1 MATYTKTCSNN
12 SNYSLRLELTENSVS
27 IENNTSV
34 INYWLYLDSKYTRF
48 ENWNVTYTLN
58 IGSEVSVNT
67 TKSMSMPSARGEPL
81 LLVSGSRLV
90 THNND
95 GTKSLSVSCSVSTA
109 TSQSYLPGSATI
121 SGETFV
127 LTTIARK
134 SIIGSVTERPG
145 YPVTINVTRYSS
157 SFTHTLSYT
166 FGSMSGTIVSKSSDL
181 QITWTPPITLYTQM
195 IGLRYATGKVIVE
208 TFNGN
213 TSLGTTEATL
223 TLATSILYYPPNID
237 VLKYE
242 RGSGNSSSTWVANP
256 NGSDIR
262 VYYNATIISG
272 IVGNTTNLVVKLDN
286 TTKSSASD
294 VTSGLKEHYIQN
306 IGTVTTHQVSVN
318 MSDTIGSSK
327 TWNLTVT
334 TVEVP
339 FDINVNLPAIAF
351 GKIAE
356 KPKTVEFADDWVVY
370 LGTKL
375 LDFFYPVG
383 RVYISTKNVSP
394 QTFLGGKW
402 EQIENVFLLAA
413 STKYSAGSTGGEA
426 EVILASSELPLHNQ
440 AVAEQGNTVYVYPSS
455 RVNRATSSTGKY
467 ALLLNNTENAYVTEK
482 QTNVG
487 RLVAGD
493 TLETRGQPHNNMP
506 PYLAVYMWKRVA

>member
-12 SNYSLRLELTENSVS
+12 SNYSLRLELSESNVDIVS
-27 IENNTSV
+27 NTSV

-67 TKSMSMPSARGEPL
+67 TKSMSMPSVRGEPL
-81 LLVSGSRLV
+81 LLVSGSRSV

-134 SIIGSVTERPG
+134 STIGSVTERPG

-286 TTKSSASD
+286 TTKSSASG

-318 MSDTIGSSK
+318 MSDTIGSNK

-334 TVEVP
+334 TIEVP
-339 FDINVNLPAIAF
+339 FDININLPGLAC
-351 GKIAE
+351 GKVAE
-356 KPKTVEFADDWVVY
+356 KPKTLEFAEGWGLQFGSYGMQDFVVEQGTSGIWTYRKWNSGICEYWGKEQGFTLDDGWH
-370 LGTKL
+370 
-375 LDFFYPVG
+375 
-383 RVYISTKNVSP
+383 RSP
-394 QTFLGGKW
+394 
-402 EQIENVFLLAA
+402 AA
-413 STKYSAGSTGGEA
+413 PFTLVDE
-426 EVILASSELPLHNQ
+426 IR
-440 AVAEQGNTVYVYPSS
+440 AVATVTNWYGNDD
-455 RVNRATSSTGKY
+455 NRAARANIITCGGIYADGSISIYDRNYDGTVGTGY
-467 ALLLNNTENAYVTEK
+467 RAYNYDVK
-482 QTNVG
+482 A
-487 RLVAGD
+487 R
-493 TLETRGQPHNNMP
+493 
-506 PYLAVYMWKRVA
+506 WK

>member
-12 SNYSLRLELTENSVS
+12 SNYSLRLELSESNVDIVS
-27 IENNTSV
+27 NTSV

-67 TKSMSMPSARGEPL
+67 TKSMSMPSVRGEPL
-81 LLVSGSRLV
+81 LLVSGSRSV

-134 SIIGSVTERPG
+134 STIGSVTERPG

-286 TTKSSASD
+286 TTKSSASG

-318 MSDTIGSSK
+318 MSDTIGSNK

-334 TVEVP
+334 TIEVP
-339 FDINVNLPAIAF
+339 LDINVNLPGLAC
-351 GKIAE
+351 GKVAE
-356 KPKTVEFADDWVVY
+356 KPKTLEFEVGWGIKFGPYSMQDFVVEQ
-370 LGTKL
+370 GTSGIWTYRKWASGVAECWGQ
-375 LDFFYPVG
+375 PSKSVASSG
-383 RVYISTKNVSP
+383 
-394 QTFLGGKW
+394 TFLG
-402 EQIENVFLLAA
+402 A
-413 STKYSAGSTGGEA
+413 
-426 EVILASSELPLHNQ
+426 
-440 AVAEQGNTVYVYPSS
+440 
-455 RVNRATSSTGKY
+455 
-467 ALLLNNTENAYVTEK
+467 NAYSTHFALPSGLFVSVDSA
-482 QTNVG
+482 NANPRVG
-487 RLVAGD
+487 SGYAIPAYINTTPTSVGVDALSNESGTKEFSAYIFV
-493 TLETRGQPHNNMP
+493 RGR
-506 PYLAVYMWKRVA
+506 WK

>member
-1 MATYTKTCSNN
+1 MATYTKVCSNN
-12 SNYSLRLELTENSVS
+12 SNYTLRLELSESNVDIVS
-27 IENNTSV
+27 NTSV

-67 TKSMSMPSARGEPL
+67 TKSMSMPSVRGEPL
-81 LLVSGSRLV
+81 LLVSGSRSV

-134 SIIGSVTERPG
+134 STIGSVTERPG

-286 TTKSSASD
+286 TTKSSASG

-318 MSDTIGSSK
+318 MSDTIGSNK

-334 TVEVP
+334 TIEVP
-339 FDINVNLPAIAF
+339 FDINVNLPGLALGKVAERSKTLEFEVGWGIKFGPYSMQDFVVEQGTSGIWTYRKWSSGVAECWAIITQTVTPGEVWAGTLNLAPYVITVTTPIEF
-351 GKIAE
+351 TGIDCVNASAYVGSGHTITSYLTVTNPNKISISALS
-356 KPKTVEFADDWVVY
+356 VY
-370 LGTKL
+370 L
-375 LDFFYPVG
+375 
-383 RVYISTKNVSP
+383 
-394 QTFLGGKW
+394 
-402 EQIENVFLLAA
+402 
-413 STKYSAGSTGGEA
+413 TGQQEC
-426 EVILASSELPLHNQ
+426 
-440 AVAEQGNTVYVYPSS
+440 
-455 RVNRATSSTGKY
+455 R
-467 ALLLNNTENAYVTEK
+467 AYVH
-482 QTNVG
+482 VMG
-487 RLVAGD
+487 R
-493 TLETRGQPHNNMP
+493 
-506 PYLAVYMWKRVA
+506 WK

>member
-12 SNYSLRLELTENSVS
+12 SNYSLRLELSESNVDIVS
-27 IENNTSV
+27 NTSV

-67 TKSMSMPSARGEPL
+67 TKSMSMPSVRGEPL
-81 LLVSGSRLV
+81 LLVSGSRSV

-134 SIIGSVTERPG
+134 STIGSVTERPG

-286 TTKSSASD
+286 TTKSSASG

-318 MSDTIGSSK
+318 MSDTIGSNK

-334 TVEVP
+334 TIEVP
-339 FDINVNLPAIAF
+339 LDINVNLPGIAC
-351 GKIAE
+351 GKVAE
-356 KPKTVEFADDWVVY
+356 TKKAFEFAEGWKLKFGSYPMMDFVVEQGASGIWTYRKWNSGLAEYWGKEQGFTLENGAHDSPAGPFAIVNAENSTVMVANWYGTDDNRAVRPNIITCGNLREDGSVSVY
-370 LGTKL
+370 DRNPDGTLGTG
-375 LDFFYPVG
+375 Y
-383 RVYISTKNVSP
+383 
-394 QTFLGGKW
+394 
-402 EQIENVFLLAA
+402 
-413 STKYSAGSTGGEA
+413 
-426 EVILASSELPLHNQ
+426 
-440 AVAEQGNTVYVYPSS
+440 
-455 RVNRATSSTGKY
+455 RAYCYDVK
-467 ALLLNNTENAYVTEK
+467 A
-482 QTNVG
+482 
-487 RLVAGD
+487 R
-493 TLETRGQPHNNMP
+493 
-506 PYLAVYMWKRVA
+506 WK

>member
-1 MATYTKTCSNN
+1 MATYTKVCSNN
-12 SNYSLRLELTENSVS
+12 SNYTLRLELSESNVDLVS
-27 IENNTSV
+27 NTSV

-67 TKSMSMPSARGEPL
+67 TKSMSMPSVRGEPL
-81 LLVSGSRLV
+81 LLVSGSRSV

-134 SIIGSVTERPG
+134 STIGSVTERPG

-286 TTKSSASD
+286 TTKSSASG

-318 MSDTIGSSK
+318 MSDTIGSNK

-334 TVEVP
+334 TIEVP
-339 FDINVNLPAIAF
+339 LDINVNLPGLAC
-351 GKIAE
+351 GKVAE
-356 KPKTVEFADDWVVY
+356 KPKTLEFEVGWGIKFGPYSMQDFVVEQGTSGIWTYRKWSSGICEYWGKEQGFTLNDGAHSSPPAPFTVVN
-370 LGTKL
+370 
-375 LDFFYPVG
+375 
-383 RVYISTKNVSP
+383 TKN
-394 QTFLGGKW
+394 
-402 EQIENVFLLAA
+402 
-413 STKYSAGSTGGEA
+413 Y
-426 EVILASSELPLHNQ
+426 
-440 AVAEQGNTVYVYPSS
+440 TVTVTNWYGTDD
-455 RVNRATSSTGKY
+455 NRAARTNIITCGGLQKNGSVSVYDKNPDGTWGTGY
-467 ALLLNNTENAYVTEK
+467 RAYYYDVK
-482 QTNVG
+482 
-487 RLVAGD
+487 A
-493 TLETRGQPHNNMP
+493 
-506 PYLAVYMWKRVA
+506 YWK

>member
-1 MATYTKTCSNN
+1 MATYTKVCSNN
-12 SNYSLRLELTENSVS
+12 SNYTLRLELSESNVDIVS
-27 IENNTSV
+27 NTSV

-67 TKSMSMPSARGEPL
+67 TKSMSMPSVRGEPL
-81 LLVSGSRLV
+81 LLVSGSRSV

-134 SIIGSVTERPG
+134 STIGSVTERPG

-286 TTKSSASD
+286 TTKSSASG

-318 MSDTIGSSK
+318 MSDTIGSNK

-334 TVEVP
+334 TIEVP
-339 FDINVNLPAIAF
+339 LDINVNLPGLAC
-351 GKIAE
+351 GKVAE
-356 KPKTVEFADDWVVY
+356 KPKTLEFEVGWGIKFGPYSMQDFVVEQGTSGIWTYRKWASGVAECWAKIAQTVTPGDAWAGTLNLAPYVITVTTPIEFTGIDCVNASAYVGNGHTITTYLTVTNPNKISISALSVY
-370 LGTKL
+370 L
-375 LDFFYPVG
+375 
-383 RVYISTKNVSP
+383 
-394 QTFLGGKW
+394 
-402 EQIENVFLLAA
+402 
-413 STKYSAGSTGGEA
+413 TGQQEC
-426 EVILASSELPLHNQ
+426 Q
-440 AVAEQGNTVYVYPSS
+440 
-455 RVNRATSSTGKY
+455 
-467 ALLLNNTENAYVTEK
+467 AYVH
-482 QTNVG
+482 VMG
-487 RLVAGD
+487 R
-493 TLETRGQPHNNMP
+493 
-506 PYLAVYMWKRVA
+506 WK

>member
-1 MATYTKTCSNN
+1 MATYTKVCSNN
-12 SNYSLRLELTENSVS
+12 SNYTLRLELSESNVDIVS
-27 IENNTSV
+27 NTSV

-67 TKSMSMPSARGEPL
+67 TKSMSMPSVRGEPL
-81 LLVSGSRLV
+81 LLVSGSRSV

-134 SIIGSVTERPG
+134 STIGSVTERPG

-262 VYYNATIISG
+262 IYYNATIISG

-286 TTKSSASD
+286 TTKSSASG

-318 MSDTIGSSK
+318 ISDTIGSNK

-334 TVEVP
+334 TIEVP
-339 FDINVNLPAIAF
+339 LDINVNLPGLAC
-351 GKIAE
+351 GKVAE
-356 KPKTVEFADDWVVY
+356 KPKTLEFEVGWGIKFGPYSMQDFVVEQ
-370 LGTKL
+370 GTHDIWTYRKWSSGTAECYGTL
-375 LDFFYPVG
+375 SSVPYNCPGYNGF
-383 RVYISTKNVSP
+383 NVSLP
-394 QTFLGGKW
+394 FTFSNTSYTVVVQPTINGHLTSYHAIMNGSGNNSKTT
-402 EQIENVFLLAA
+402 
-413 STKYSAGSTGGEA
+413 TKFILSYDYTGST
-426 EVILASSELPLHNQ
+426 
-440 AVAEQGNTVYVYPSS
+440 
-455 RVNRATSSTGKY
+455 
-467 ALLLNNTENAYVTEK
+467 AYQVPFDIH
-482 QTNVG
+482 VFG
-487 RLVAGD
+487 R
-493 TLETRGQPHNNMP
+493 
-506 PYLAVYMWKRVA
+506 WK

>member
-12 SNYSLRLELTENSVS
+12 SNYSLRLELSESNVDIAS
-27 IENNTSV
+27 NTSV

-67 TKSMSMPSARGEPL
+67 TKSMSMPSVRGEPL
-81 LLVSGSRLV
+81 LLVSGSRSV

-134 SIIGSVTERPG
+134 STIGSVTERPG

-286 TTKSSASD
+286 TTKSTASG

-318 MSDTIGSSK
+318 MSDTIGSNK

-334 TVEVP
+334 TIEVP
-339 FDINVNLPAIAF
+339 LDINVNLPGLAC
-351 GKIAE
+351 GKVAETKKALEFAEGWKLKLGSYSMQDFVVEQGTSGIWTYRKWNSGIAE
-356 KPKTVEFADDWVVY
+356 CW
-370 LGTKL
+370 GT
-375 LDFFYPVG
+375 Y
-383 RVYISTKNVSP
+383 RET
-394 QTFLGGKW
+394 
-402 EQIENVFLLAA
+402 
-413 STKYSAGSTGGEA
+413 EA
-426 EVILASSELPLHNQ
+426 TIF
-440 AVAEQGNTVYVYPSS
+440 
-455 RVNRATSSTGKY
+455 SSTGNVYYKALPAQTFPFTFSSVPCVVTNISMGNIGSSMNSATTSSVSVYVISAVGTERAVTAHIY
-467 ALLLNNTENAYVTEK
+467 AI
-482 QTNVG
+482 G
-487 RLVAGD
+487 R
-493 TLETRGQPHNNMP
+493 
-506 PYLAVYMWKRVA
+506 WK

>member
-12 SNYSLRLELTENSVS
+12 SNYSLRLELSESNVDIVS
-27 IENNTSV
+27 NTSI

-67 TKSMSMPSARGEPL
+67 TKSMSMPSVRGEPL
-81 LLVSGSRLV
+81 LLVSGSRSV

-134 SIIGSVTERPG
+134 STIGSVTERPG

-286 TTKSSASD
+286 TTKSSASG

-318 MSDTIGSSK
+318 MSDTIGSNK
-327 TWNLTVT
+327 TWNLIVT
-334 TVEVP
+334 TIEVP
-339 FDINVNLPAIAF
+339 FDINVNLPGLACGKVAETKKAF
-351 GKIAE
+351 
-356 KPKTVEFADDWVVY
+356 EFAEGWKLKFGSYPMMDFVVEQ
-370 LGTKL
+370 GTSGIWTYRKWNSGL
-375 LDFFYPVG
+375 CEYWGKEQGFTLDG
-383 RVYISTKNVSP
+383 GWHRSP
-394 QTFLGGKW
+394 AAPFT
-402 EQIENVFLLAA
+402 LAD
-413 STKYSAGSTGGEA
+413 E
-426 EVILASSELPLHNQ
+426 IH
-440 AVAEQGNTVYVYPSS
+440 AVATVTSWYGNDD
-455 RVNRATSSTGKY
+455 NRAARANIITCGGIYADGSISIYDRNYDGTIGTGY
-467 ALLLNNTENAYVTEK
+467 RAYNYDVK
-482 QTNVG
+482 A
-487 RLVAGD
+487 R
-493 TLETRGQPHNNMP
+493 
-506 PYLAVYMWKRVA
+506 WK